1 MSSSRPAKT
10 AIRLSQRRTEQEE
23 EEEGEKFFQVVG
35 PLLTPPSDL
44 LHTIT
49 MVYLFRHA
57 LAFWVA
63 FFWSAMYIVAMNRP
77 ENFCTYGCE

>member
-1 MSSSRPAKT
+1 MSSSRESCFVVSSSRPAKT
-10 AIRLSQRRTEQEE
+10 AIRLSQKRTEQEE

-63 FFWSAMYIVAMNRP
+63 FFGVLCILLL
-77 ENFCTYGCE
+77 